1 MTTTIT
7 ERDKKLLYILAM
19 VLVLVLGYRFALVP
33 SFDKYKDIKLANNTL
48 VEQQEKMETEI
59 SKINA
64 YKKNLSVAND
74 NYKKTSDKVFGK
86 LSAAGVD
93 GAMTKLIQDN
103 GLSPMTL
110 NISDINK
117 IKISN
122 FVVPKPVS
130 NNPNQKANEQMGVIA
145 DESSLV
151 TAANVD
157 IVATGSE
164 EGVKALAMAM
174 SNEVGI
180 FVQTLDLSLSG
191 DSSTIKAT
199 VSMIL
204 SDI

>member
-33 SFDKYKDIKLANNTL
+33 SFDKYKDIKLANTSL

-59 SKINA
+59 LKIDA

-74 NYKKTSDKVFGK
+74 EYKKTTAKVFGN
-86 LSAAGVD
+86 LNSAGVD
-93 GAMTKLIQDN
+93 EAMTKLVQDN
-103 GLSPMTL
+103 GLAPMTL
-110 NISDINK
+110 NISDINM
-117 IKISN
+117 IKIN
-122 FVVPKPVS
+122 EFVVPKPVS
-130 NNPNQKANEQMGVIA
+130 KDPNQKPNEIMGAIA
-145 DESSLV
+145 DDKSLV

-164 EGVKALAMAM
+164 DNVKALAMAM
-174 SNEVGI
+174 SNTVGI
-180 FVQTLDLSLSG
+180 FVQTLDLSLAG
-191 DSSTIKAT
+191 ESSTIKAT

>member
-1 MTTTIT
+1 
-7 ERDKKLLYILAM
+7 
-19 VLVLVLGYRFALVP
+19 
-33 SFDKYKDIKLANNTL
+33 
-48 VEQQEKMETEI
+48 METEI
-59 SKINA
+59 SKISA

-93 GAMTKLIQDN
+93 EAMTKLIQDN

-122 FVVPKPVS
+122 FVVPTPVS